1 MQGEHLYLFGG
12 EKLQRRHRII
22 KLSAF
27 IYSEA
32 SDQVVF
38 SITESKDLRFCGLQ
52 LSEVQQVLQM
62 LKTRYHELN
71 PQNTLKIYAVPKA
84 SLKEFAPEDDRKY
97 NFESL
102 PADQFRQRD

>member
-1 MQGEHLYLFGG
+1 M
-12 EKLQRRHRII
+12 
-22 KLSAF
+22 
-27 IYSEA
+27 
-32 SDQVVF
+32 
-38 SITESKDLRFCGLQ
+38 
-52 LSEVQQVLQM
+52 
-62 LKTRYHELN
+62 N